1 MKNIC
6 VLILTLC
13 FLASTSIHG
22 QWTSLNSGTQKDL
35 HGVTFINSQTGFMCG
50 EDIILRTTNE
60 GVSWDSISSSNGQ
73 TLKAIMFNGN
83 SGYATGTFTFL
94 GTSNGGASW
103 RGIGNLPLLA
113 YWCDL
118 RFAGEDIFLLGGGG
132 IFKYHTSTGELI
144 AQYGDYRSI
153 EKIFCFD
160 SDTAFACGSEGKIY
174 SSFNGGT
181 NWQINSTPSS
191 SHLKDI
197 VFVTRDLGFSCGD
210 GDILR
215 TLDGGI
221 EWHLIYSLPA
231 TQLRSL
237 ILNDG
242 ILYAFGDNGRILI
255 SSDSGEN
262 WELGFSP
269 TSNNLYRSFA
279 INSVIYI
286 VGENGTLLRSDNL
299 TSIQQTS
306 TLPKGYWLGQNY
318 PNPFN
323 PTTKID
329 YSLPTY
335 SKVRI
340 SIYDVSGREVE
351 VLVDNNQSAGNHSIK
366 FSGNNLSSGIYFY
379 KLEADNFAEI
389 KKMILIK

>member
-1 MKNIC
+1 M
-6 VLILTLC
+6 
-13 FLASTSIHG
+13 
-22 QWTSLNSGTQKDL
+22 
-35 HGVTFINSQTGFMCG
+35 
-50 EDIILRTTNE
+50 
-60 GVSWDSISSSNGQ
+60 SNGLGYIAGNF
-73 TLKAIMFNGN
+73 TL
-83 SGYATGTFTFL
+83 L
-94 GTSNGGASW
+94 GTSNSGVSW
-103 RGIGNLPLLA
+103 RGIGSLPA
-113 YWCDL
+113 TGYWCDVNMV
-118 RFAGEDIFLLGGGG
+118 GNDIFLLGAGS
-132 IFKYHTSTGELI
+132 IFKYYGSSEQWV
-144 AQYGDYRSI
+144 AQYSDYRSI
-153 EKIFCFD
+153 EKIFCFSSD
-160 SDTAFACGSEGKIY
+160 STFACGSEGKIY
-174 SSFNGGT
+174 SSNNGGT
-181 NWQINSTPSS
+181 NWQMNSTPSS

-197 VFVTRDLGFSCGD
+197 VFVTRELGFSCGD

-221 EWHLIYSLPA
+221 TWQLIHSLPA

-237 ILNDG
+237 ILNNG
-242 ILYAFGDNGRILI
+242 MLYAFGDNGKILM
-255 SSDSGEN
+255 SSDSGDN
-262 WELGFSP
+262 WELGISP

-286 VGENGTLLRSDNL
+286 VGQNGTLLRSDDL

-340 SIYDVSGREVE
+340 SIYDVSGKEVE
-351 VLVDNNQSAGNHSIK
+351 VLIDNNQSAGNHSIK

-379 KLEADNFAEI
+379 KLQIENFAEI
-389 KKMILIK
+389 KKMVLIK